1 MAEHLDA
8 AHRVA
13 PMAVPTMAVPP
24 STSNV
29 RFGTTL
35 LVAGVVMAVL
45 LAADLALARMD
56 VRESRVAAAAL
67 YDQGRVLLVQGKAR
81 EAGDRFATALSMER
95 GNLSYARALAQ
106 AELQDG
112 RAEEAGRT
120 LQDLLNRAETD
131 GAANL
136 LMARVLVRERRPADA
151 KSYFHRAIYGK
162 WGADSVSRSVQ
173 ARLELIDLLATRHE
187 ESELLAELLPL
198 EAMPNDSL
206 APRRRLAHLFIDA
219 GAPDRASEIFRA
231 LLRDDPRDA
240 DAYAG
245 MGEAALALGN
255 FHTARADYAEAAR
268 LRPENARIVARAAV
282 ADTVYAISPSV
293 RGIGAAVRD
302 ARSRALLDA
311 VSRRIDG
318 CAGTWTSAFADSA
331 HATLARVA
339 PKDAVGSAD
348 AQASLAGELWNARPS
363 TCRDAFNDD
372 ALTIVLRH
380 MGQ

>member
-1 MAEHLDA
+1 MAEHFHGA
-8 AHRVA
+8 PRVA
-13 PMAVPTMAVPP
+13 PMAVPPT
-24 STSNV
+24 TSNV

-35 LVAGVVMAVL
+35 LVAAVVMAAF

-67 YDQGRVLLVQGKAR
+67 YDQGRVLLVLGKAS

-120 LQDLLNRAETD
+120 LQDVLNRAETD

-136 LMARVLVRERRPADA
+136 LMARVLVRQRRPADA

-162 WGADSVSRSVQ
+162 WGADSVSRSVE
-173 ARLELIDLLATRHE
+173 ARLELIDLLATRHS

-206 APRRRLAHLFIDA
+206 APRRRLAHLFIEA

-231 LLRDDPRDA
+231 LLSDDPRDA

-245 MGEAALALGN
+245 LGEAALALGN
-255 FHTARADYAEAAR
+255 FRAARADYAEAAR
-268 LRPENARIVARAAV
+268 LLPRNARIVARAAL

-293 RGIGAAVRD
+293 RGIGAVARD

-311 VSRRIDG
+311 VSRRVDA
-318 CAGTWTSAFADSA
+318 CAGTWRSALSDSA

-339 PKDAVGSAD
+339 PKDGVGSAD
-348 AQASLAGELWNARPS
+348 AQASLAGDLWSARPAA
-363 TCRDAFNDD
+363 CRDAFNDD

-380 MGQ
+380 MAQ